1 MAMKKKETNYELIDL
16 ITPVGGL
23 EFGRNKI
30 YFGNRF
36 CKVYTIVHYPSNV
49 EMKWLGNLV
58 NNIGAIFSI
67 NIEPT
72 DNTELIDNLDSRI
85 RDASSLAKISKNE
98 SSRQLKEK
106 EIEEASEIISRMI
119 ENNEVVSYLT
129 IYILVSAEEEEEL
142 KRKCKEVEMEVQRQ
156 KLKIRNLT
164 NYLLMDGFKAVAPFF
179 TIQTELSKNFK
190 RNILTSTFTGGF
202 LFNTETFIDQQ
213 GYYWG
218 ISQNGGIIIFNI
230 WKQDLGRG
238 NSNMIVV
245 GSSGS
250 GKSMAVKHMI
260 INELPT
266 TKQLVIDPED
276 EYSYLCKNLNGK
288 IVSCDGNKG
297 GILNPLQVRNNC
309 DDETGRNAL
318 SLHFQFLQT
327 FFQIL
332 YPSLTEIEFSKLDLV
347 FEELYKKFNITN
359 DTDISKLKNTDFPIL
374 EDLYYLIEKKNKKQ
388 PDGILEKLLALIRP
402 ICKGQA
408 SIIWNGYTN
417 IEIDTRLTVFNTS
430 TMQKFQIQYKRA
442 QYYNILS
449 YAWDILSKDVKERT
463 MLIADEC
470 HILVDSNIPQTLEYV
485 RYISKMARKHNS
497 SIVVITQ
504 SIEDFL
510 NEKIRLYGQ
519 SLLTNSTYKMFFKTD
534 GKDLKDI
541 VTTFKLTEQEEKML
555 LNANVGE
562 CLFMAGIRKI
572 YIMFKLFQYELEM
585 IDSKF
590 IKGKSDE

>member
-1 MAMKKKETNYELIDL
+1 MAMKKKEPNYELIDL

-36 CKVYTIVHYPSNV
+36 CKVYTIVHYPSNI

-85 RDASSLAKISKNE
+85 RDASGLAKISKNE

-250 GKSMAVKHMI
+250 GKVW
-260 INELPT
+260 
-266 TKQLVIDPED
+266 Q
-276 EYSYLCKNLNGK
+276 
-288 IVSCDGNKG
+288 
-297 GILNPLQVRNNC
+297 
-309 DDETGRNAL
+309 
-318 SLHFQFLQT
+318 
-327 FFQIL
+327 
-332 YPSLTEIEFSKLDLV
+332 
-347 FEELYKKFNITN
+347 
-359 DTDISKLKNTDFPIL
+359 
-374 EDLYYLIEKKNKKQ
+374 
-388 PDGILEKLLALIRP
+388 
-402 ICKGQA
+402 
-408 SIIWNGYTN
+408 
-417 IEIDTRLTVFNTS
+417 
-430 TMQKFQIQYKRA
+430 
-442 QYYNILS
+442 
-449 YAWDILSKDVKERT
+449 
-463 MLIADEC
+463 
-470 HILVDSNIPQTLEYV
+470 
-485 RYISKMARKHNS
+485 
-497 SIVVITQ
+497 
-504 SIEDFL
+504 
-510 NEKIRLYGQ
+510 
-519 SLLTNSTYKMFFKTD
+519 
-534 GKDLKDI
+534 
-541 VTTFKLTEQEEKML
+541 
-555 LNANVGE
+555 
-562 CLFMAGIRKI
+562 
-572 YIMFKLFQYELEM
+572 
-585 IDSKF
+585 
-590 IKGKSDE
+590 

>member
-1 MAMKKKETNYELIDL
+1 
-16 ITPVGGL
+16 
-23 EFGRNKI
+23 
-30 YFGNRF
+30 
-36 CKVYTIVHYPSNV
+36 
-49 EMKWLGNLV
+49 MKWLGNLV

-72 DNTELIDNLDSRI
+72 DNAELIDSLDARI
-85 RDASSLAKISKNE
+85 RDATGLAKMAKNE
-98 SSRQLKEK
+98 SSRQMRER

-119 ENNEVVSYLT
+119 QNNEVVSYLT

-142 KRKCKEVEMEVQRQ
+142 KQKCKEVETEVQRQ

-164 NYLLMDGFKAVAPFF
+164 NFLLMDGFKAVAPFF
-179 TIQTELSKNFK
+179 TIQTNLSKNFK

-202 LFNTETFIDQQ
+202 LFNTETFIDRQ

-250 GKSMAVKHMI
+250 GKSMSVKHMI

-266 TKQLVIDPED
+266 TRQLVIDPEN

-288 IVSCDGNKG
+288 VIACDGSGG
-297 GILNPLQVRNNC
+297 GILNPLQVRNSR
-309 DDETGRNAL
+309 DDEDGKNAL

-347 FEELYKKFNITN
+347 FEELYQKFHINKH
-359 DTDISKLKNTDFPIL
+359 TDISKLKNTDFPIL
-374 EDLYYLIEKKNKKQ
+374 EDLYFLLEEKDKIKH
-388 PDGILEKLLALIRP
+388 DRIYEKLLALMRP
-402 ICKGQA
+402 ICVGQA
-408 SIIWNGYTN
+408 SNIWNGYTN
-417 IEIDTRLTVFNTS
+417 VEINTRLTVFNTS

-449 YAWDILSKDVKERT
+449 YAWDILSKDATEKT

-470 HILVDSNIPQTLEYV
+470 HILVDPNIPQTLEYV
-485 RYISKMARKHNS
+485 KYISKMARKHNS
-497 SIVVITQ
+497 SIVVVTQ

-541 VTTFKLTEQEEKML
+541 VNTFKLTEKEEKML

-572 YIMFKLFQYELEM
+572 YVMFKLFQYELEL

-590 IKGKSDE
+590 KEEKDYE

>member
-1 MAMKKKETNYELIDL
+1 MKKKETNYELIDL

-23 EFGRNKI
+23 EFERNKI

-72 DNTELIDNLDSRI
+72 DNTELIDDLDSRI
-85 RDASSLAKISKNE
+85 RDASGLAKIAKNE

-106 EIEEASEIISRMI
+106 EIEEASEIINRMI

-129 IYILVSAEEEEEL
+129 IYILVSAEDEEEL

-179 TIQTELSKNFK
+179 TIQTDLSKNFK

-202 LFNTETFIDQQ
+202 LFNTETFIDQE

-250 GKSMAVKHMI
+250 GKSMSVKHMI

-266 TKQLVIDPED
+266 TKQLIIDPEN
-276 EYSYLCKNLNGK
+276 EYAYLCKNLKGK
-288 IVSCDGNKG
+288 IVACDGEG
-297 GILNPLQVRNNC
+297 GVLNPLQVRNNR
-309 DDETGRNAL
+309 DDSGKNAL

-347 FEELYKKFNITN
+347 FEELYKKFGIDNN
-359 DTDISKLKNTDFPIL
+359 TDISKLKNTDFPIL
-374 EDLYYLIEKKNKKQ
+374 EDLYFLIEKKNKKNQ
-388 PDGILEKLLALIRP
+388 DEILEKLLALIRP
-402 ICKGQA
+402 ICIGQA
-408 SIIWNGYTN
+408 SNIWNGYTN
-417 IEIDTRLTVFNTS
+417 IEVDTRLTVFNTS
-430 TMQKFQIQYKRA
+430 TMQKFQIQYKRT

-449 YAWDILSKDVKERT
+449 FAWDILSKDVKERT

-470 HILVDSNIPQTLEYV
+470 HILVDPNIPQTLEYV

-497 SIVVITQ
+497 SIVVVTQ

-590 IKGKSDE
+590 KKEKDYV